1 MDQGLM
7 MFDEH
12 GTVQVCNRR
21 AIELLDLPAELMTA
35 KPTFAAVREYQLRS
49 GEFDN
54 ETEAFRSWVRTSGF
68 EGKHQVYERIRP
80 NGTVL
85 EIRTVPL
92 PDGGAVRT
100 YTDITARRAAER
112 AGAQSERRYRLL
124 ADNASDLV
132 ILRNE
137 AGERIYVS
145 PSCRSLLGY
154 EPDEFA
160 SIPNQEYI
168 HTDDY
173 QKVEQ
178 ALHSLSR
185 VQPRTLM

>member
-1 MDQGLM
+1 MTEPAARRLALPEGSVQDKTAVLEITLDHMDQGLM

-85 EIRTVPL
+85 EIRT
-92 PDGGAVRT
+92 ATFSRERVRP
-100 YTDITARRAAER
+100 
-112 AGAQSERRYRLL
+112 
-124 ADNASDLV
+124 SDL
-132 ILRNE
+132 E
-137 AGERIYVS
+137 G
-145 PSCRSLLGY
+145 
-154 EPDEFA
+154 
-160 SIPNQEYI
+160 
-168 HTDDY
+168 
-173 QKVEQ
+173 
-178 ALHSLSR
+178 
-185 VQPRTLM
+185 